1 MKPLCLFFVLLNSTD
16 TEVQFVV
23 LPALET
29 NYWKQILH
37 VINIYGLSSC
47 YENIIPESAAVS
59 QVMYFENMNDG
70 YNLMT
75 TSEELFL
82 NQTLSYLNCGCFHSF
97 VVRAI
102 LAFCKSIPFSPL
114 PPGLYRHGGSL
125 LTLLP
130 SSFFHPLHFGSEI
143 VQLGGVLQPRS
154 LFQEGSFR
162 ITLEQIS

>member
-1 MKPLCLFFVLLNSTD
+1 MKPLCLFFVVLNSTD
-16 TEVQFVV
+16 MEVQFVV

-37 VINIYGLSSC
+37 VTNIYGLSSS

-70 YNLMT
+70 YNLVT
-75 TSEELFL
+75 TSEEFFL

-97 VVRAI
+97 VVRGI

-114 PPGLYRHGGSL
+114 APGLYQHGGSL

-130 SSFFHPLHFGSEI
+130 NSSFHPLRFGSEI
-143 VQLGGVLQPRS
+143 VQLGGFLQLRS

-162 ITLEQIS
+162 ITLEKIS